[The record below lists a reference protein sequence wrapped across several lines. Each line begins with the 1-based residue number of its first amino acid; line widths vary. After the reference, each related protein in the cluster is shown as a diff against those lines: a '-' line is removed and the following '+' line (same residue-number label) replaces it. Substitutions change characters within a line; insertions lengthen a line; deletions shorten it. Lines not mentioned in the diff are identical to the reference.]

1 MFRNTIPIIRND
13 ALFPQQEHFFAQ
25 LVQQVTP
32 ATVFIV
38 FLAGLLVANIF
49 SFLKKLIKRGKNSEN
64 KKPLKENLPP
74 FFNSL
79 KLLDREFWFRE
90 ELISRQRMGIKRME
104 IKSLKKLMTAPE
116 QLSQEKRLRGV

>member
-1 MFRNTIPIIRND
+1 M
-13 ALFPQQEHFFAQ
+13 
-25 LVQQVTP
+25 QQVTP